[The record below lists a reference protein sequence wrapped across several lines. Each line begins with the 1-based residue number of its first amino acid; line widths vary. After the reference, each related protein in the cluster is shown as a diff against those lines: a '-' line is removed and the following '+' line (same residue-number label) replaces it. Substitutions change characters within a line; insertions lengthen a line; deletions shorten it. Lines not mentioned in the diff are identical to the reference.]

1 MIAWL
6 NPVSAWIDLDPH
18 KPWTWP
24 SHFQYTARGLGVII
38 GIALLTPLAW
48 ESWQA
53 WTNAQQLLTTM
64 REQAHATQEL
74 HDATA
79 ALQAKHAASAPRW
92 GDVSALTAP
101 PSAPGLQWTQQNTAL
116 PKHTPSLTSIQLQQV
131 AVQLQ
136 ARGSWNAWMQWLT
149 QWPQVAPGVALQSL
163 LLEMDGDEVRADMA
177 VWVTQPMHPAT
188 PVQTALTT
196 PTKGA
201 AVGAGGPLDGGRW
214 LAMQQQ
220 HAQQHASYNLRV
232 LPELRRPR
240 EPLEWF
246 ARARLRYV
254 GQISTG
260 SDVQAL
266 VRVGDA
272 EAGKPPAGTLAPIH
286 RVHVG
291 SHVGEHFGRVS
302 AITADALWIQE
313 LVLAPSGE
321 WVQRVIQLTLQASTP

>member
-6 NPVSAWIDLDPH
+6 NPVAAWIDLDPR

-24 SHFQYTARGLGVII
+24 SHFQYTARGLGVIV
-38 GIALLTPLAW
+38 GMALLTPYAW
-48 ESWQA
+48 GEWQA
-53 WTNAQQLLTTM
+53 WTDAQHLLTTM
-64 REQAHATQEL
+64 REQARTTQEL
-74 HDATA
+74 QDATA
-79 ALQAKHAASAPRW
+79 ALHATHAASASRW
-92 GDVSALTAP
+92 GDVSTLTAS
-101 PSAPGLQWTQQNTAL
+101 PSSSGLQWTQQNTAL
-116 PKHTPSLTSIQLQQV
+116 PKHTPSLTSMQLQQV

-136 ARGSWNAWMQWLT
+136 ARGSWGAWMQWLT
-149 QWPQVAPGVALQSL
+149 QWPQVAPGVGLQSL
-163 LLEMDGDEVRADMA
+163 LLEMDGNDVRADMS
-177 VWVTQPMHPAT
+177 VWVTQPMRPAT
-188 PVQTALTT
+188 AVQAALST
-196 PTKGA
+196 PTKGV
-201 AVGAGGPLDGGRW
+201 AVGAGGPLDGARW

-246 ARARLRYV
+246 SRARLRYV
-254 GQISTG
+254 GQISSG

-272 EAGKPPAGTLAPIH
+272 EASKADAATVAPIH

-321 WVQRVIQLTLQASTP
+321 WVHRDIQLALQASSP